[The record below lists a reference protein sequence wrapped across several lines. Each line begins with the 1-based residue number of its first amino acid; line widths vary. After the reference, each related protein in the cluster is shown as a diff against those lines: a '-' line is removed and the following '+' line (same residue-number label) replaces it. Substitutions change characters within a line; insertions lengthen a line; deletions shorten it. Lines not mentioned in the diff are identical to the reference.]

1 MEPTGTTDTTDIRLV
16 LGRIETL
23 TDVGADNARAVIAM
37 QQELFMF
44 RTTFFLGCLIFGA
57 LILYRSQMR

>member
-1 MEPTGTTDTTDIRLV
+1 MNEPTDTTDPTDIRLL

-44 RTTFFLGCLIFGA
+44 RTTFAIGCLIFGA
-57 LILYRSQMR
+57 LLFYRSQL